1 MFNQLFFSFSTQ
13 INCCIDSFMSNI
25 ERLQAVEEAP
35 VYHETQEQL
44 EGKEE
49 VEAGVQRSK
58 RHRRGGASVLP

>member
-1 MFNQLFFSFSTQ
+1 
-13 INCCIDSFMSNI
+13 MSNI